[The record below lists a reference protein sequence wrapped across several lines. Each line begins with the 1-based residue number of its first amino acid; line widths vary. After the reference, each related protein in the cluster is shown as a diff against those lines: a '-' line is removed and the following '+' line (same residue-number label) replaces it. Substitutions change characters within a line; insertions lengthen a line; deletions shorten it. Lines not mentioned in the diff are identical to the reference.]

1 MNLIG
6 RNRSHAGTLAA
17 RKAGKLTFLSFAMG
31 VRGLIRLEISQV
43 LQGVENVAE
52 NVTNSR
58 HNVYNS

>member
-17 RKAGKLTFLSFAMG
+17 RKAGKSTFLSSAMA
-31 VRGLIRLEISQV
+31 VMGLIRLEISQI

-52 NVTNSR
+52 NMTNSR
-58 HNVYNS
+58 HNVYDS

>member
-1 MNLIG
+1 
-6 RNRSHAGTLAA
+6 
-17 RKAGKLTFLSFAMG
+17 MG
-31 VRGLIRLEISQV
+31 VRGLIRLEISQI